1 MEEAQSG
8 DDDCRTVD
16 DIQNQST
23 LDKLSELASL
33 FSRTVQQ
40 LRKQIPA
47 SSNRTVRSDSLSR
60 CTPPRSAP
68 DIIPSTQDPPEDE
81 VEYESDSVSSSR
93 STRKKLIA
101 PWRTIIVKERSE
113 FSQEEAYAEFAEYA
127 QDDLAKAGPQKD
139 VKIGKDDYGGFK
151 AAHVSA
157 HSILFNSE

>member
-47 SSNRTVRSDSLSR
+47 SSNRTVQSDSLSR
-60 CTPPRSAP
+60 CPPRSAP

-81 VEYESDSVSSSR
+81 VEYE
-93 STRKKLIA
+93 
-101 PWRTIIVKERSE
+101 
-113 FSQEEAYAEFAEYA
+113 
-127 QDDLAKAGPQKD
+127 
-139 VKIGKDDYGGFK
+139 
-151 AAHVSA
+151 
-157 HSILFNSE
+157 